1 MGCSTGRQ
9 LSNTITSI
17 FPETINGIKV
27 IPIDTQRER
36 YLKNHEN
43 FTMLQLNTS
52 FAQFLNESKPED
64 ETHLNTFIDLLFNKF
79 YTEFTNMKMT
89 KDDVKD
95 TIMEQILEQAIL
107 DELNFKT
114 INFQNIIGEVIE
126 NAEMGYLNSKK
137 EEISRAFF
145 LTSRRYFAQMQKS
158 ISIKPI
164 GHMKHIFN
172 NLKFSKQFDMGLVKI
187 DFNNKMFEDDFN
199 IVNIAELISEREQL
213 NGIAMK
219 FSYDY
224 AASDAKENTLYIT
237 DNTRFI
243 FEAIDINYSIRSLV
257 LAANEY
263 SKEYKLPTLVYNA
276 FLSTLRNDRLFALIV
291 SKMNVDTVQIRELI
305 SILSSLENL
314 KFVIL
319 DFEMMTIDLIDEIVN
334 NYIKKNKK
342 ILFCAVSGGELEVNN
357 EEKELMIKQVNNN
370 FKYFIYTPH
379 INLCLD

>member
-1 MGCSTGRQ
+1 MGCSTGRP

-137 EEISRAFF
+137 EEIP
-145 LTSRRYFAQMQKS
+145 Q
-158 ISIKPI
+158 
-164 GHMKHIFN
+164 
-172 NLKFSKQFDMGLVKI
+172 
-187 DFNNKMFEDDFN
+187 E
-199 IVNIAELISEREQL
+199 
-213 NGIAMK
+213 
-219 FSYDY
+219 
-224 AASDAKENTLYIT
+224 
-237 DNTRFI
+237 
-243 FEAIDINYSIRSLV
+243 
-257 LAANEY
+257 
-263 SKEYKLPTLVYNA
+263 
-276 FLSTLRNDRLFALIV
+276 
-291 SKMNVDTVQIRELI
+291 
-305 SILSSLENL
+305 
-314 KFVIL
+314 IL
-319 DFEMMTIDLIDEIVN
+319 DLVEQRKIASENKDWAKSDELRDLINEKGYSVKDTKNGQEI
-334 NYIKKNKK
+334 YGK
-342 ILFCAVSGGELEVNN
+342 
-357 EEKELMIKQVNNN
+357 
-370 FKYFIYTPH
+370 
-379 INLCLD
+379 

>member
-1 MGCSTGRQ
+1 MGCSTGRP

-145 LTSRRYFAQMQKS
+145 LQK
-158 ISIKPI
+158 
-164 GHMKHIFN
+164 
-172 NLKFSKQFDMGLVKI
+172 
-187 DFNNKMFEDDFN
+187 
-199 IVNIAELISEREQL
+199 
-213 NGIAMK
+213 
-219 FSYDY
+219 
-224 AASDAKENTLYIT
+224 
-237 DNTRFI
+237 
-243 FEAIDINYSIRSLV
+243 
-257 LAANEY
+257 
-263 SKEYKLPTLVYNA
+263 
-276 FLSTLRNDRLFALIV
+276 
-291 SKMNVDTVQIRELI
+291 
-305 SILSSLENL
+305 
-314 KFVIL
+314 
-319 DFEMMTIDLIDEIVN
+319 
-334 NYIKKNKK
+334 
-342 ILFCAVSGGELEVNN
+342 
-357 EEKELMIKQVNNN
+357 
-370 FKYFIYTPH
+370 
-379 INLCLD
+379 

>member
-1 MGCSTGRQ
+1 MGCSTGRP

-158 ISIKPI
+158 ISIKPNR
-164 GHMKHIFN
+164 HMKHIFN
-172 NLKFSKQFDMGLVKI
+172 NLKFSKQIDMGLVKI

-243 FEAIDINYSIRSLV
+243 FEAIDINFSIRSLV

-342 ILFCAVSGGELEVNN
+342 ILFCAVSGGKLEVNN